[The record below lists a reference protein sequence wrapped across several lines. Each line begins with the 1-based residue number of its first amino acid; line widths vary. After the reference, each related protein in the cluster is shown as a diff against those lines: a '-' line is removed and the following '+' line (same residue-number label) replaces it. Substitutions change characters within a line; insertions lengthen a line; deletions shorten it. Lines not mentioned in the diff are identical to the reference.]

1 MAEPLHGAVVA
12 QALTLAEEGELEPQA
27 AADRLVIAA
36 GNDRSAL
43 VEARADLLQRLQDD
57 PDNASVNRALTIL
70 NLTIGGDRPDGDAGP
85 AGAAR

>member
-43 VEARADLLQRLQDD
+43 AEARADLLQRLQDD

-70 NLTIGGDRPDGDAGP
+70 NLTIGGDSPERDAGR
-85 AGAAR
+85 AGAAD